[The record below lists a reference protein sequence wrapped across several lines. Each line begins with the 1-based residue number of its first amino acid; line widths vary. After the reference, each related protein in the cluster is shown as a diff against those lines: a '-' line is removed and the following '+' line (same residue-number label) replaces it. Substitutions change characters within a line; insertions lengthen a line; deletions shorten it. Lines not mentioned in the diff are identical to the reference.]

1 MTNFLNKEIRLN
13 LAPVNYL
20 FMAFSIMIIIPNY
33 PCYVPFFYFALSVF
47 FIFNNAELNRDIQ
60 YSMVLPITKKE
71 IVKSRCILV
80 FCYELAGL
88 VFTIPFAILRSRLI
102 PMGND
107 AGIEAN
113 VAFYGLV
120 MIPLTL
126 FNLIFFTKYYKK
138 AEKPGLPF
146 LFASIAYWVCYLLLE
161 APIWF
166 KSFFQGT
173 YIEILDKSDMVSL
186 IKQLPVLMAGLVIF
200 ISGWILTYRISSK
213 RFEKVDL

>member
-1 MTNFLNKEIRLN
+1 MKNFLNKEIRLN

-20 FMAFSIMIIIPNY
+20 FMAFASMIIIPNY

-80 FCYELAGL
+80 FFYELAGL
-88 VFTIPFAILRSRLI
+88 IFTIPFAILRSKLL

-126 FNLIFFTKYYKK
+126 FNFIFFTKYYKK

-146 LFASIAYWVCYLLLE
+146 LIASIVYWFCYLLLE
-161 APIWF
+161 APVWL
-166 KSFFQGT
+166 KSFFPVSF
-173 YIEILDKSDMVSL
+173 IEVLDKSDKASM
-186 IKQLPVLMAGLVIF
+186 IKQLPVLFVGLVIF
-200 ISGWILTYRISSK
+200 ILGWILTYRISAK

>member
-1 MTNFLNKEIRLN
+1 MSNFLNKEIRLN

-20 FMAFSIMIIIPNY
+20 FMAFSTMIIIPNY

-88 VFTIPFAILRSRLI
+88 IFTIPFAFLRFKLL

-126 FNLIFFTKYYKK
+126 FNFIFFTKYYKK

-146 LFASIAYWVCYLLLE
+146 LFASIAYWICYLLLE

-166 KSFFQGT
+166 KSDIPLAF
-173 YIEILDKSDMVSL
+173 IEILDKSDMASMSRQ
-186 IKQLPVLMAGLVIF
+186 IPVLIAGLMIF
-200 ISGWILTYRISSK
+200 NLGWIVTYRVSAA

>member
-1 MTNFLNKEIRLN
+1 MKNFLMKEIRLN

-20 FMAFSIMIIIPNY
+20 FMAFSTMIIIPNY

-60 YSMVLPITKKE
+60 YSMVLPIAKRE

-80 FCYELAGL
+80 IAYELAGML
-88 VFTIPFAILRSRLI
+88 FTIPFAFLRNILI
-102 PMGND
+102 PAGND

-120 MIPLTL
+120 MIPLTV
-126 FNLIFFTKYYKK
+126 FNFIFFTGYYKK

-146 LFASIAYWVCYLLLE
+146 LFASIAYWFCYLILE
-161 APIWF
+161 TPIWI
-166 KSFFQGT
+166 KSFFPGSF
-173 YIEILDKSDMVSL
+173 IEVLDKTDSASL
-186 IKQLPVLMAGLVIF
+186 ARQIPVLIAGIMIF
-200 ISGWILTYRISSK
+200 NLGWILTYRVSVK

>member
-1 MTNFLNKEIRLN
+1 MFNLLNKEIKLN
-13 LAPVNYL
+13 LAPVNYMFL
-20 FMAFSIMIIIPNY
+20 AFSSMIIIPNY

-60 YSMVLPITKKE
+60 YSMVLPITKKD

-80 FCYELAGL
+80 FVYEVFGIL
-88 VFTIPFAILRSRLI
+88 FTIPFAILRKKLL

-113 VAFYGLV
+113 AAFYGLV
-120 MIPLTL
+120 MILLTV
-126 FNLIFFTKYYKK
+126 FNFCFFTMYYKK

-146 LFASIAYWVCYLLLE
+146 LISSIIYWIGYALLE
-161 APIWF
+161 FPVWM
-166 KSFFQGT
+166 KNMVPNS
-173 YIEILDKSDMVSL
+173 ILSRLDSTEVQDFAVQWPFL
-186 IKQLPVLMAGLVIF
+186 ACGIVIF
-200 ISGWILTYRISSK
+200 VLGWLLTFQVSAK